1 LFDFQ
6 TGGFELEQQLV
17 GSTSFIVDKGET
29 VEFVPESELM
39 GSKDGRAEQ
48 AIYKVSL
55 DEYQQITIK
64 DLGQAET
71 RDLWRVVKPGECQA
85 IRPGDTLKIGKIKL
99 ELKKVVEKR

>member
-1 LFDFQ
+1 
-6 TGGFELEQQLV
+6 
-17 GSTSFIVDKGET
+17 
-29 VEFVPESELM
+29 M

-71 RDLWRVVKPGECQA
+71 RDLWRVVKPG
-85 IRPGDTLKIGKIKL
+85 
-99 ELKKVVEKR
+99 